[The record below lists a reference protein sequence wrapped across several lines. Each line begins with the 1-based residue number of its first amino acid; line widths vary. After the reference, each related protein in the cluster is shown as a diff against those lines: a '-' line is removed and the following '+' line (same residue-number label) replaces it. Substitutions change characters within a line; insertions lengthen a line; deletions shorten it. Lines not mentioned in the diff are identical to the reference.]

1 MAAVLEKKAPLSGE
15 ALPPGEL
22 PFDVSKHPTCKVAH
36 AQRSLSR
43 WSEDMAFFRD
53 RAASTKQ
60 YSLKLKTGGQ
70 WPSLD
75 ALAQLQKKVAALKES
90 DEAAVSE
97 ALTVLLKA
105 AGAVEETSSEECLR
119 YSLLRYCG
127 QEPEVWFEFLFG
139 TLLSGKQKEDWQ
151 TVNPF
156 LGDQELQLL
165 SDLAVLVMLRASR
178 LGLLSRS
185 LEELSRVQVQVQA
198 LEAGEPLESRR
209 LLLAQASAS
218 LAATLRSKRAYA
230 PGDLEGS
237 YDPRFLAFEFTR
249 NLLLRENQVN
259 LVQDFISTLE
269 NKEGGSAMVKQM
281 IMGQGKTTVVCP
293 MLVLML
299 ANGEQLVVLVV
310 PSALLDMSRRVLRS
324 TFASVL
330 TKDVGTF
337 ECERSSAFDP
347 HLLKKLE
354 KAKQSGAAVV
364 TVPTSVKS
372 LMLRML
378 ELMFKLQAKGKEA
391 NDSVTETRSQVRQL
405 SKALSHFRHGA
416 ILMDE
421 VDVVLHPLKSELNF
435 PYGPKEPLDGS
446 SPRAFRWT
454 LPMHLFEALFLGQ
467 AVLKANGKLPPHLE
481 AQLSGAQGTRY
492 KEIAVGLSK
501 RIAKGYAS
509 KALQASPH
517 LVLLEEEFFNE
528 DLKPL
533 LTEWLLMWLRS
544 QGVMDAGGNAQKLRT
559 ATVSSY
565 LMRGSDQPAA
575 KEEEEAF
582 KDLPAAEMKMLNLAH
597 AWLSLLLPHCL
608 AKIDRVSFGIMTSE
622 DLTRALEA
630 DPNMPLSRGKL
641 AIPFIGKDVPSPT
654 NEFAHPD
661 IVIGLTIL
669 GYRYENL
676 RLADIDEVMVR
687 LLNDVRKEPGRAQD
701 RPSAVL
707 YRTWVT
713 EAGGFLCDPSVPDA
727 PKQSGKGVPPLALL
741 QRSNETQMKD
751 IFKLLCGSTS
761 VIQWYL
767 EQLVFPKYMRRR
779 ISPAQSVGPT
789 ALLGTMFISVTS

>member
-1 MAAVLEKKAPLSGE
+1 AEDATAAAREKLSSLEFPAQLVLEQPEEETAEEKPNMGLVKLSKLPALDGFCSHGMFARTGRTAQPSDYSCARRDARAKPAPSNLVGVWAEVARVIANFSQDLQELLGQMLPSEMAAVLEKKAPLSGE

-105 AGAVEETSSEECLR
+105 AGAVEETSSEDRVEMRLPVLGPPGVPQVLAAAVLWSGLVRIPLR
-119 YSLLRYCG
+119 HVALRQTEG
-127 QEPEVWFEFLFG
+127 GLADGEPLPG
-139 TLLSGKQKEDWQ
+139 RPG
-151 TVNPF
+151 
-156 LGDQELQLL
+156 ELQLL

-378 ELMFKLQAKGKEA
+378 E
-391 NDSVTETRSQVRQL
+391 T
-405 SKALSHFRHGA
+405 
-416 ILMDE
+416 
-421 VDVVLHPLKSELNF
+421 
-435 PYGPKEPLDGS
+435 
-446 SPRAFRWT
+446 
-454 LPMHLFEALFLGQ
+454 
-467 AVLKANGKLPPHLE
+467 
-481 AQLSGAQGTRY
+481 
-492 KEIAVGLSK
+492 
-501 RIAKGYAS
+501 
-509 KALQASPH
+509 
-517 LVLLEEEFFNE
+517 
-528 DLKPL
+528 
-533 LTEWLLMWLRS
+533 
-544 QGVMDAGGNAQKLRT
+544 
-559 ATVSSY
+559 
-565 LMRGSDQPAA
+565 
-575 KEEEEAF
+575 
-582 KDLPAAEMKMLNLAH
+582 
-597 AWLSLLLPHCL
+597 
-608 AKIDRVSFGIMTSE
+608 
-622 DLTRALEA
+622 
-630 DPNMPLSRGKL
+630 
-641 AIPFIGKDVPSPT
+641 
-654 NEFAHPD
+654 
-661 IVIGLTIL
+661 
-669 GYRYENL
+669 
-676 RLADIDEVMVR
+676 
-687 LLNDVRKEPGRAQD
+687 
-701 RPSAVL
+701 
-707 YRTWVT
+707 
-713 EAGGFLCDPSVPDA
+713 
-727 PKQSGKGVPPLALL
+727 
-741 QRSNETQMKD
+741 
-751 IFKLLCGSTS
+751 
-761 VIQWYL
+761 
-767 EQLVFPKYMRRR
+767 
-779 ISPAQSVGPT
+779 
-789 ALLGTMFISVTS
+789 